1 MTIGSLIIGTIN
13 LILIILVTYRVVA
26 VDNDKSIVVFMFFY
40 FVLIG
45 LNFMLWAILSLLKRG
60 HKTKM
65 GTIIIG
71 LVILFFPILIYLAQR
86 E

>member
-1 MTIGSLIIGTIN
+1 MTIGSVIIGTIN
-13 LILIILVTYRVVA
+13 LILIILVTYRVVT

-45 LNFMLWAILSLLKRG
+45 LNFILWAVLSLFKSRL
-60 HKTKM
+60 KTKM
-65 GTIIIG
+65 GTIITG
-71 LVILFFPILIYLAQR
+71 LVILFIPILIYLTQR

>member
-1 MTIGSLIIGTIN
+1 MTIGSAIIGTIN
-13 LILIILVTYRVVA
+13 LILIILVTYRVVT

-45 LNFMLWAILSLLKRG
+45 LNFILWAVLSLFKSRL
-60 HKTKM
+60 KTKM
-65 GTIIIG
+65 GTIITG
-71 LVILFFPILIYLAQR
+71 LVILFIPILIYLAQR